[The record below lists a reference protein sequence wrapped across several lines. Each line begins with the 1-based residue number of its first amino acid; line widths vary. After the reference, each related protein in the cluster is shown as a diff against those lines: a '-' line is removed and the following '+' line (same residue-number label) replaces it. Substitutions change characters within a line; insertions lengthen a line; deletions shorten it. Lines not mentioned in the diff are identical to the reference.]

1 MTYNLFHFILPFMYL
16 LYYMFPVYDMTYNLS
31 PSSCHSYTPSKTST

>member
-31 PSSCHSYTPSKTST
+31 PFVLSFVHPL